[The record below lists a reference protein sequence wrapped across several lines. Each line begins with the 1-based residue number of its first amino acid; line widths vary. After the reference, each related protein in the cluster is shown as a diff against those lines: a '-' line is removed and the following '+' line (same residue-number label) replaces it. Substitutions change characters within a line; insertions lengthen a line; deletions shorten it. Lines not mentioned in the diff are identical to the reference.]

1 MEKLKKLD
9 RRIWVILL
17 SLVLFIGGFS
27 TASYSETS
35 GGTVK
40 VDRIDFVTDEGYR
53 MSAKLYVPQ
62 TATEDSPAPGILALP
77 GGNASLENMSS
88 VAIELSRRGYV
99 VMAVDP
105 YTIGRS
111 EIVNTPDVGS
121 RAAMDY
127 LMSMKFVDPHC
138 IGAMG
143 HSAGTGR
150 AKWAVTTDPDCTVVR
165 EGVKA
170 VFYLAA
176 GNFNLEGVNMGVF
189 IGSWDN
195 TYGQGKISARD
206 IATAEPFT
214 EQMGASPI
222 ELGTWYDMGDGTSRI
237 LYTGNSGHP
246 TALLLK
252 EPILDMVLSLIHI

>member
-1 MEKLKKLD
+1 
-9 RRIWVILL
+9 
-17 SLVLFIGGFS
+17 
-27 TASYSETS
+27 
-35 GGTVK
+35 
-40 VDRIDFVTDEGYR
+40 
-53 MSAKLYVPQ
+53 
-62 TATEDSPAPGILALP
+62 
-77 GGNASLENMSS
+77 MSS

-189 IGSWDN
+189 IG
-195 TYGQGKISARD
+195 KISARD

-214 EQMGASPI
+214 EPAPLSWGPGMTWETAPPASCTPEI
-222 ELGTWYDMGDGTSRI
+222 PDI
-237 LYTGNSGHP
+237 LP
-246 TALLLK
+246 
-252 EPILDMVLSLIHI
+252 PFC